1 MKKLLL
7 VLLIACTSALAQV
20 SAVTRNPASY
30 TQEVF
35 AYQGSRILQ
44 VDEVSS
50 PGNEENVFIFSKV
63 EKYAKP
69 DVMYFQRFTK
79 NGGQWKL
86 NASSEIRHDG
96 IISTVNNRK
105 AFTDVDKNKS
115 IDALFIYALN
125 DADLKQ
131 QSIHLLFSQ
140 GSKIYSIAAVK
151 SDNYASSKFSDNFAE
166 LSPNVKT
173 AVIAY
178 WNKLDKADK

>member
-7 VLLIACTSALAQV
+7 LLLIAGTSAFAQV
-20 SAVTRNPASY
+20 STVTRNPASY
-30 TQEVF
+30 TQDVF
-35 AYQGSRILQ
+35 AYKGSRILQ

-50 PGNEENVFIFSKV
+50 PGNEENEFIFSKV

-79 NGGQWKL
+79 RGSQWAL
-86 NASSEIRHDG
+86 SASTEIRHDG
-96 IISTVNNRK
+96 IISTANNRK

-115 IDALFIYALN
+115 IDALFIYELN
-125 DADLKQ
+125 DAQLKQ

-140 GSKIYSIAAVK
+140 GSKIYSIAAAK
-151 SDNYASSKFSDNFAE
+151 SDNYASNKYSDNFAE
-166 LSPNVKT
+166 LSPNVKSS
-173 AVIAY
+173 VMAY

>member
-7 VLLIACTSALAQV
+7 TLLIACTSAIAQV
-20 SAVTRNPASY
+20 STVTRSPASY

-35 AYQGSRILQ
+35 AYKGSRMLM

-63 EKYAKP
+63 EKFAKP

-79 NGGQWKL
+79 SAGQWKL
-86 NASSEIRHDG
+86 NASSEIKHDG

-105 AFTDVDKNKS
+105 AFTDADKNKS

-125 DADLKQ
+125 DHDLKQ

-140 GSKIYSIAAVK
+140 ANKIYTIAAYK
-151 SDNYASSKFSDNFAE
+151 ADDYASSKFSDNFAE
-166 LSPNVKT
+166 LSQNVKIN
-173 AVIAY
+173 VMAY

>member
-1 MKKLLL
+1 MKNLLL
-7 VLLIACTSALAQV
+7 ILLISCASALAQV
-20 SAVTRNPASY
+20 STITRHPSSY
-30 TQEVF
+30 TQDVF
-35 AYQGSRILQ
+35 AYKGSRILQ

-50 PGNEENVFIFSKV
+50 PGNEDNVFIFSKV

-79 NGGQWKL
+79 SGGQWRL
-86 NASSEIRHDG
+86 AALTEIRYDG
-96 IISTVNNRK
+96 IISTINNRK

-115 IDALFIYALN
+115 IDGLFIYALN
-125 DADLKQ
+125 DATLTQ

-140 GSKIYSIAAVK
+140 DSKIYTVAAAK
-151 SDNYASSKFSDNFAE
+151 SDNYMSNKFSDNFAE
-166 LSPNVKT
+166 LSPNAQN